1 MDRQQIAMCGAYC
14 GTCKWKAKTGC
25 TGCLACKGDMFWGKC
40 RVAKCC
46 LARGIGHCGLCPEV
60 PCGVLQEFFDNGE
73 HGDNGERLANLRLW
87 AAGQD
92 TFVELGTFPP
102 RSRGTRARAP
112 EE

>member
-1 MDRQQIAMCGAYC
+1 
-14 GTCKWKAKTGC
+14 
-25 TGCLACKGDMFWGKC
+25 MFWGKC
-40 RVAKCC
+40 RVATCC
-46 LARGIGHCGLCPEV
+46 LARGIGHCGLCPDL

-102 RSRGTRARAP
+102 RSRGTPARAP